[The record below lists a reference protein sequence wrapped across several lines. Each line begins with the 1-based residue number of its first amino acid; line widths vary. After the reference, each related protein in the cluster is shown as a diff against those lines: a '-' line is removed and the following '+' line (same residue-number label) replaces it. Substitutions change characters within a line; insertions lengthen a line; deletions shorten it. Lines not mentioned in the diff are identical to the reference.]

1 MSEVAD
7 NSPPKPSEN
16 GSWLWDWNA
25 YEMWFP
31 EETEDVDVATI
42 ECWRYDDDQQGQA
55 IPPIKKFE
63 IIKFHTPAMDS
74 WLKEPVPVVDGQ
86 HPSSGFKIVAVPVAR
101 TKPLPNLTEQ
111 ENHSLNATLGLPFF
125 DGHHASHGVGASGA
139 FLQSDGSYVFI
150 LRKSGNTASIGT
162 ALRYD
167 PQTNVS
173 RGVLH
178 FHALEHHFSRFEKMG
193 DQFIHC
199 SHPLLLPL
207 LATELSFCDVMNHV
221 ADCINR
227 LDNIEQETGYGLG
240 TWDGEVQAQRDHRTL
255 VRELGILQSRL
266 YVQQANFAWPR
277 ILTQFIREKA
287 RHLEVNLPAE
297 SQSRLK
303 IPCRMLDERAEF
315 VLSNIECA
323 TLYGGLKER
332 MEAQQTVLF
341 NLIAQSDNLINIDLA
356 KDSKEMAVA
365 SKQDS
370 SAMKI
375 IALLTTFFLP
385 GTFIASFFAMPLF
398 DWSEPTLSRVANR
411 HFWVYWAVTGPL
423 TLTIMAGVMAW
434 ALWNN
439 RRVAL
444 LQSHAR
450 DSVGNRPV
458 EDNGQNTEDDQKPGD
473 DQESGSDQETGN
485 EEDEGQD
492 TDTEQS
498 PERNAEKMGF
508 RQKYSLRG
516 LLRRQKRQ
524 SVTVEA
530 EP

>member
-1 MSEVAD
+1 MSEDAD
-7 NSPPKPSEN
+7 DDPCPRAPEN

-25 YEMWFP
+25 YELWFP
-31 EETEDVDVATI
+31 EKTEDVEVATI
-42 ECWRYDDDQQGQA
+42 ECWRYDDDGQGQA
-55 IPPIKKFE
+55 IPPIRNFE
-63 IIKFHTPAMDS
+63 IIKFHTPAMAS
-74 WLKEPVPVVDGQ
+74 WLKEPVPVVNGKR
-86 HPSSGFKIVAVPVAR
+86 PSSGFKIVAVPSAGGLI
-101 TKPLPNLTEQ
+101 LPHLTRE
-111 ENHSLNATLGLPFF
+111 ELHSLNATLGLPFIE
-125 DGHHASHGVGASGA
+125 GHYASYGVGASGA

-150 LRKSGNTASIGT
+150 FRKSANVATIGT

-167 PQTNVS
+167 PQTNVT
-173 RGVLH
+173 RGVLY
-178 FHALEHHFSRFEKMG
+178 FKLTEYDFGVFENMH
-193 DQFIHC
+193 DQFIQC

-207 LATELSFCDVMNHV
+207 LAIELSFCETGKDL
-221 ADCINR
+221 ADCRMELN
-227 LDNIEQETGYGLG
+227 NIEEETGYGIG
-240 TWDGEVQAQRDHRTL
+240 TWDGEVKAQRDHRTL
-255 VRELGILQSRL
+255 VRELGVLQSRF
-266 YVQQANFAWPR
+266 YVSQASRAWCR
-277 ILTQFIREKA
+277 FLTQFIREKA
-287 RHLEVNLPAE
+287 RHLEVNLPAR
-297 SQSRLK
+297 SQSKLK

-315 VLSNIECA
+315 LLNNIDCA
-323 TLYGGLKER
+323 IVYGGLKER

-341 NLIAQSDNLINIDLA
+341 NLIAQSDNLINVGLA

-450 DSVGNRPV
+450 DSVGNRAAGN
-458 EDNGQNTEDDQKPGD
+458 NGQNTDDS
-473 DQESGSDQETGN
+473 QESGN
-485 EEDEGQD
+485 KKVEGQG
-492 TDTEQS
+492 TETEQI
-498 PERNAEKMGF
+498 PDRNAEKMRF

-516 LLRRQKRQ
+516 LLRRQKRR
-524 SVTVEA
+524 SATVEA